1 MRVEKKEKEMQFT
14 PVIITLETKEE
25 FDFLYG
31 LVNGSPDII
40 KQNCNDYSNKL
51 DHTLFNLLNDL

>member
-1 MRVEKKEKEMQFT
+1 MRVEKKEMQFT

-31 LVNGSPDII
+31 LVNGSSDTI
-40 KQNCNDYSNKL
+40 KQNCIDYSNKL
-51 DHTLFNLLNDL
+51 DHALFNLLNDL

>member
-1 MRVEKKEKEMQFT
+1 MRVEKKEMQFT

-31 LVNGSPDII
+31 LVNGSSDTI
-40 KQNCNDYSNKL
+40 KQNCIDYSNKL
-51 DHTLFNLLNDL
+51 DRTLFNLLNDL

>member
-1 MRVEKKEKEMQFT
+1 MRVEKKEMQFT

-31 LVNGSPDII
+31 LVNGSSDTI
-40 KQNCNDYSNKL
+40 KQNCIDYSNKL
-51 DHTLFNLLNDL
+51 DRTLFNLLSEL